1 MANFT
6 SMKLGICS
14 EKYYLNMSSTLKENY
29 KSFRKINIDRSL
41 FYDALSKDKKNVNN
55 DSFSLVLPN
64 GESKIFIDK
73 YKNNKKIRSII
84 DKFLNTFFDKMKVSV
99 ASRSFSKNKFLRKLI
114 LKNYSD
120 VIFNDTGLTLEGN
133 DLVKFLY
140 HSEKAIIAL
149 ETIDDSL
156 LKQLPNLKVIGKFG
170 VGLDKIDLNSMSKHN
185 IKLGWEPGVNCRS
198 VSELT
203 LSFMIQALRR
213 LRLCQQKIL
222 DGDFN
227 QIRGENLTNKVIG
240 IIGCGNVGKDLITLL
255 KPFNCKILVYD
266 IKKDDEFYLKNKI
279 KMTSFNFL
287 IENSDIITLHT
298 PLTDKT
304 YKFIG
309 RQEFNK
315 MKKNA
320 VLINT
325 ARGKLVN
332 EKDLFYA
339 LKNNK
344 IDSAAVDVF
353 FDEPPKNYELLKLQN
368 FIISP
373 HIGGSTTDSILKMG
387 IAAINGLDNA
397 QDPLNFLQY
406 K

>member
-1 MANFT
+1 
-6 SMKLGICS
+6 
-14 EKYYLNMSSTLKENY
+14 
-29 KSFRKINIDRSL
+29 
-41 FYDALSKDKKNVNN
+41 
-55 DSFSLVLPN
+55 
-64 GESKIFIDK
+64 
-73 YKNNKKIRSII
+73 
-84 DKFLNTFFDKMKVSV
+84 MKVSV
-99 ASRSFSKNKFLRKLI
+99 ASRSFSKNNFLRELI

-120 VIFNDTGLTLEGN
+120 VFFNDTGTTLEGE

-149 ETIDDSL
+149 ETIDENL

-170 VGLDKIDLNSMSKHN
+170 VGLDKIDLNSMSRNN

-213 LRLCQQKIL
+213 LRICQQKIL

-227 QIRGENLTNKVIG
+227 QISGENLTNKVIG

-266 IKKDDEFYLKNKI
+266 IKKDDKFYLKNKI
-279 KMTSFNFL
+279 KKTSFNFL

-298 PLTDKT
+298 PLTEKT

-309 RQEFNK
+309 RNEFSK

-325 ARGKLVN
+325 ARGKLIN
-332 EKDLFYA
+332 EKDLLYA
-339 LKNNK
+339 LKNNQ

-373 HIGGSTTDSILKMG
+373 HIGGSTSDSILKMG
-387 IAAINGLDNA
+387 ISAIKGLDNA

>member
-1 MANFT
+1 
-6 SMKLGICS
+6 
-14 EKYYLNMSSTLKENY
+14 
-29 KSFRKINIDRSL
+29 
-41 FYDALSKDKKNVNN
+41 
-55 DSFSLVLPN
+55 
-64 GESKIFIDK
+64 
-73 YKNNKKIRSII
+73 
-84 DKFLNTFFDKMKVSV
+84 MKVSV

-240 IIGCGNVGKDLITLL
+240 IIGCGNVGKDLIT
-255 KPFNCKILVYD
+255 
-266 IKKDDEFYLKNKI
+266 
-279 KMTSFNFL
+279 
-287 IENSDIITLHT
+287 
-298 PLTDKT
+298 
-304 YKFIG
+304 YKAI
-309 RQEFNK
+309 Q
-315 MKKNA
+315 
-320 VLINT
+320 
-325 ARGKLVN
+325 
-332 EKDLFYA
+332 
-339 LKNNK
+339 
-344 IDSAAVDVF
+344 
-353 FDEPPKNYELLKLQN
+353 LQN
-368 FIISP
+368 SC
-373 HIGGSTTDSILKMG
+373 L
-387 IAAINGLDNA
+387 
-397 QDPLNFLQY
+397 
-406 K
+406 

>member
-1 MANFT
+1 
-6 SMKLGICS
+6 
-14 EKYYLNMSSTLKENY
+14 
-29 KSFRKINIDRSL
+29 
-41 FYDALSKDKKNVNN
+41 
-55 DSFSLVLPN
+55 
-64 GESKIFIDK
+64 
-73 YKNNKKIRSII
+73 
-84 DKFLNTFFDKMKVSV
+84 MKVSV
-99 ASRSFSKNKFLRKLI
+99 ASRSFSKNNFLRELI

-120 VIFNDTGLTLEGN
+120 VSFNDTGTTLEGE

-149 ETIDDSL
+149 ETIDENL

-170 VGLDKIDLNSMSKHN
+170 VGLDKIDLNSMSRHK

-213 LRLCQQKIL
+213 LRICQQKIL

-227 QIRGENLTNKVIG
+227 QIIGENLTNKVIG

-266 IKKDDEFYLKNKI
+266 IKKDDKFYLKNKI
-279 KMTSFNFL
+279 KKTSFNFL

-298 PLTDKT
+298 PLTEKT

-309 RQEFNK
+309 CNEFSK

-325 ARGKLVN
+325 ARGKLIN
-332 EKDLFYA
+332 EKDLLYA
-339 LKNNK
+339 LKNNQ

-373 HIGGSTTDSILKMG
+373 HIGGSTSDSILKMG
-387 IAAINGLDNA
+387 ISAIKGLDNA